1 MDTQLRPP
9 LLMKECRVE
18 LELQQRQR
26 LKSGSTT
33 ERESHEVNRTE
44 QYPDGELRRVGT
56 GRDLHAPQLHPCLL
70 SRTGRVFIDHICAN
84 AGFFVF
90 FFPHVLWVAGQGAWR
105 RFPVNLSRVTHWI
118 SRRFALVRENSP
130 RM

>member
-1 MDTQLRPP
+1 
-9 LLMKECRVE
+9 MKECRVE

-84 AGFFVF
+84 AGLLF
-90 FFPHVLWVAGQGAWR
+90 FFSTFYGSQ
-105 RFPVNLSRVTHWI
+105 
-118 SRRFALVRENSP
+118 VRGLGDASL
-130 RM
+130 